1 MAQNLLY
8 MKVRNVCL
16 AMMGI
21 FIAKVSIS
29 VCWCLILT
37 LVPLAIIFANAGFTA
52 IKMIKIVI

>member
-1 MAQNLLY
+1 
-8 MKVRNVCL
+8 MKVRNVCS

-21 FIAKVSIS
+21 FIVKVSIS